1 MDSKIYKIK
10 ETVDIFISSEDNTD
24 NVKLTFHVMT
34 TRDRLEIKTN
44 KNVARFI
51 ASLDGIKT
59 INDIVTEMGSL
70 RSKDVD
76 KLITFLLNQHFI
88 YDVNNICD
96 IEPRF
101 SRQITF
107 WDDFVLERPG
117 VETQH
122 ILRAKRL
129 FYLGVELLEP
139 KL

>member
-76 KLITFLLNQHFI
+76 KLITFFTK
-88 YDVNNICD
+88 
-96 IEPRF
+96 
-101 SRQITF
+101 ST
-107 WDDFVLERPG
+107 
-117 VETQH
+117 
-122 ILRAKRL
+122 
-129 FYLGVELLEP
+129 FYL
-139 KL
+139 